1 MVEGIHHISLLISS
15 EKTLEFYKLLGF
27 QESYRKERKEDI
39 VVLLEGYG
47 VQLEVFV
54 DARHPKRVLDLTEPI
69 GPRHFALK
77 VTDIEDEVG
86 RLKEIF
92 KERLGYDP
100 EFEET
105 SSDWTGER
113 YVFFKDPDG
122 GIVELHE

>member
-1 MVEGIHHISLLISS
+1 MIEGIHHISLLVSS

-27 QESYRKERKEDI
+27 QESYRKERKEDK
-39 VVLLEGYG
+39 VVLLDGYG
-47 VQLEVFV
+47 IQLEVFV
-54 DARHPKRVLDLTEPI
+54 DARHPKRELDMSEPT

-77 VTDIEDEVG
+77 VNDIEAEVN

-92 KERLGYDP
+92 KKQLGYDP
-100 EFEET
+100 EFEEI

-122 GIVELHE
+122 GVVELHE

>member
-1 MVEGIHHISLLISS
+1 MIEGIHHISLLISS

-27 QESYRKERKEDI
+27 QESYRKERKNDT
-39 VVLLEGYG
+39 VVLLDGNG
-47 VQLEVFV
+47 MQLEIFV
-54 DARHPKRVLDLTEPI
+54 DARHPNRVVDMTEPF

-77 VTDIEDEVG
+77 VDDIEAEVS

-92 KERLGYDP
+92 KEQLGYDP
-100 EFEET
+100 EFEEI
-105 SSDWTGER
+105 SPDWTGER